1 MNNTTTQT
9 FFANV
14 NEFNAYVI
22 QKAMEKGSF
31 WSFFKSETKPS
42 EIFKSENI
50 TVGDS
55 EYEVATL
62 DKVYTTLRREA
73 LNDKDDNILLGYTFR
88 TNSTLYR
95 KAFGMDNSLIEEL
108 SETYGYGFKKQGRA
122 FVFTSPKCLLLATH
136 GGTSSSSGGTK
147 GFSPS
152 VSFVG
157 HLKTCGRFDQ
167 DTINTYLEKDSYSGR
182 GESGPQLYRNKP
194 ITVNSP
200 YFVQLARLVCAQH
213 GIDPDA
219 RGTLS
224 GFIEYAMVK
233 LVCDTFGIEYDPQT
247 TLVPCPKA
255 PKVAREFVAYATQ
268 PDFEEIEDMDDI
280 EEIDDYEQGEEIN
293 MSQEDDN
300 DFIPNENLDDLDPS
314 EFDF

>member
-1 MNNTTTQT
+1 MENTTTQT

-14 NEFNAYVI
+14 NEFNAFFI

-42 EIFKSENI
+42 EIFKSEDI
-50 TVGDS
+50 EVGNSTYD
-55 EYEVATL
+55 VATL
-62 DKVYTTLRREA
+62 DKVYTTLKREA
-73 LNDKDDNILLGYTFR
+73 MNDSDGNITIGYAFR
-88 TNSTLYR
+88 TNSTLFR
-95 KAFGMDNSLIEEL
+95 KAFGMDNGLIEEL
-108 SETYGYGFKKQGRA
+108 NDTYKFGFSKQGRA
-122 FVFTSPKCLLLATH
+122 YVFTSPKCLLLGTH

-167 DTINTYLEKDSYSGR
+167 DSISTFLEKDAYSGR
-182 GESGPQLYRNKP
+182 GDSGPQLYRNKP

-224 GFIEYAMVK
+224 GFIEYTLVK
-233 LVCDTFGIEYDPQT
+233 LFCDTFAIEYDPQT

-255 PKVAREFVAYATQ
+255 PKIAREFVAYATQ
-268 PDFEEIEDMDDI
+268 PDIEEIED
-280 EEIDDYEQGEEIN
+280 YEQGQELDFEG
-293 MSQEDDN
+293 EDDN
-300 DFIPNENLDDLDPS
+300 DFILSEDLDSLDTS
-314 EFDF
+314 EFDL